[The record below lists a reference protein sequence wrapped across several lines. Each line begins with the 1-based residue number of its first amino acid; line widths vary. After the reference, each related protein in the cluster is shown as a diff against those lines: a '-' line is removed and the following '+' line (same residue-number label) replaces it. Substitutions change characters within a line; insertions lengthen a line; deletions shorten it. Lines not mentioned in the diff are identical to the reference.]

1 MSAPDLPADG
11 DDVEALLALN
21 HWLARRDAEARVR
34 WMLEHVPGA
43 HALSS
48 SFGAQAAVSLHLLAS
63 HAPDIPVILIDTGY
77 LFPETYQFVDTL
89 SERLALNLKVYRPSI
104 GRAWAEARY
113 GKLWE
118 QGIEG
123 LDRYNRIRKVE
134 PMQRALAELGVQG
147 WFAGLRR
154 SQSRSRRAI
163 DFVEWRPDPSTA
175 SKGGGR
181 ASDGSSRPVRQ
192 GVSDGG
198 GSGHA
203 PDPPIRRSTGKAIL
217 RNPGMGRW
225 KLHPIADWSDR
236 DVGRYLQRHGL
247 PYHPLWEQ
255 GYISIGDTHTTQRW
269 EPGMDAEDTRFF
281 GLKRECG
288 LHELP

>member
-1 MSAPDLPADG
+1 MSAPVLPADG

-21 HWLARRDAEARVR
+21 HWLAGHDAEMRVR

-63 HAPDIPVILIDTGY
+63 RAPDIPVILIDTGY

-89 SERLALNLKVYRPSI
+89 SERLALNLKVYRPII

-163 DFVEWRPDPSTA
+163 DFVEWRPV
-175 SKGGGR
+175 
-181 ASDGSSRPVRQ
+181 SS
-192 GVSDGG
+192 G
-198 GSGHA
+198 
-203 PDPPIRRSTGKAIL
+203 T
-217 RNPGMGRW
+217 GRW
-225 KLHPIADWSDR
+225 KLHPIADWNDR
-236 DVGRYLQRHGL
+236 DVGRYLQQHGL

-255 GYISIGDTHTTQRW
+255 GYISIGDTHTSHKLVDGVT
-269 EPGMDAEDTRFF
+269 EEEVRFF